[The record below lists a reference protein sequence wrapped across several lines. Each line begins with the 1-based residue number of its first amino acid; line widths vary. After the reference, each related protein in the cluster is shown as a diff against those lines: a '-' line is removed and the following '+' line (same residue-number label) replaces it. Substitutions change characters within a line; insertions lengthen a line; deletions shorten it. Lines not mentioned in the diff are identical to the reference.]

1 MYLCVVIQ
9 PFFFQ
14 IGSEETSISGS
25 QVSEP
30 GVSESDFAKGGL
42 FDIQSE
48 SIVTVATAQRYVSLF
63 FALCP
68 KVQRFAFLNIPLPQ
82 AEEHEKQHS
91 ASFFIIFFIFLFFA
105 HSCFTVVWLQKSSL
119 LQLLFDNYARAP
131 KAVKQVSFCSWIV
144 LIMHMNTII

>member
-42 FDIQSE
+42 VDIQSE

-91 ASFFIIFFIFLFFA
+91 ASFFIIFLFFYFLLT
-105 HSCFTVVWLQKSSL
+105 HVSL
-119 LQLLFDNYARAP
+119 LFGYRNPVFYN
-131 KAVKQVSFCSWIV
+131 FCLI
-144 LIMHMNTII
+144 IMHVLPRLLNRSLSVHGLYLLCI